1 MGYCQSGWPAKSTLP
16 GVIKPYHQVA
26 SELTVEKGLL
36 MRASRV
42 VIPAALRVS
51 ILDKL
56 HLGYQG
62 IVKSRERAKQSVW
75 WPGLSRQLEEVV
87 KSCTECCKNSPPGV
101 EPLLPSRLPQ
111 LPWQKVGTDLFEYN
125 KYTYLLIID
134 YYSRWIEIA
143 QLNKTTSEDIIR
155 HTSSIFARHG
165 IPEVVV
171 SDNSPQFSSE
181 LYAKF
186 AQQYGFE
193 HVTSSPRYPK
203 SYGEA
208 ERAVKTVK
216 NFLKKSKEPYLALLA
231 YQSTPLQNGYRPA
244 QLLMSRNLRTILPEV
259 REKRIPKV
267 VDFQVLE
274 ERDEVL
280 KDRQKKDYDARHR
293 TKALPQLDPGDYVW
307 LPDRETTGKVVT
319 ETAPRSLIVDTQN
332 GTFRRNCQHLNKLPE
347 PQEPD
352 QTTPSEEACT
362 SHRQTRSQTG
372 RTPRPPVRLDPS
384 WN

>member
-1 MGYCQSGWPAKSTLP
+1 MAESWYRF
-16 GVIKPYHQVA
+16 V
-26 SELTVEKGLL
+26 
-36 MRASRV
+36 
-42 VIPAALRVS
+42 
-51 ILDKL
+51 
-56 HLGYQG
+56 
-62 IVKSRERAKQSVW
+62 
-75 WPGLSRQLEEVV
+75 
-87 KSCTECCKNSPPGV
+87 
-101 EPLLPSRLPQ
+101 
-111 LPWQKVGTDLFEYN
+111 WQKVGTDLFEYN

-134 YYSRWIEIA
+134 YYLRWIEIA
-143 QLNKTTSEDIIR
+143 QWNKTISEDIIR
-155 HTSSIFARHG
+155 HTSSIFARHR

-171 SDNSPQFSSE
+171 SDNGPQFSSE

-193 HVTSSPRYPK
+193 HITSSPHYPR
-203 SYGEA
+203 SNGEA

-231 YQSTPLQNGYRPA
+231 YRSTPLQNGYSPA
-244 QLLMSRNLRTILPEV
+244 QLLMSSNLRTILPEV

-332 GTFRRNCQHLNKLPE
+332 GTFRRNRQHLNKSPE

-352 QTTPSEEACT
+352 QTTPSEEART